1 MSKTEELQIM
11 MQNKQGVTAPSI
23 LHPTMVL
30 NYNIIKTTIDKNS
43 IKKLV
48 IVNPRKLHISQ
59 VDSIYKSLMQ
69 NKHFDSVFVVNVKN
83 TITRIID
90 GNHRIEALKKYF
102 EKHPS
107 KSIEVYFATY
117 NNLTDDQERGIFTRW
132 NISVTQNTDDFINS
146 YKETIPIYSR
156 LVSEIPCS
164 VYGSYNKMKIRDLIN
179 AYIGSVKKPYNGGES
194 KTKLDF
200 IQYLQGLKDSDVD
213 IIAKNFEILKTTFNN
228 GNKKDWRNQ
237 PAFKNIIFRAL
248 YFLIANNVD
257 VLGEMYVTRR
267 MRTALSNRTIMDD
280 YRRYSGRRAS
290 VDAYLAFKALLND
303 TNSEKQFV

>member
-11 MQNKQGVTAPSI
+11 MQNKRGVTPQ
-23 LHPTMVL
+23 PTMVL
-30 NYNIIKTTIDKNS
+30 NYNIIKTIIDKDS

-48 IVNPRKLHISQ
+48 IVNPRKIHISQ

-69 NKHFDSVFVVNVKN
+69 NKHFDSVFVVNVRN

-107 KSIEVYFATY
+107 KSVEGYFATY
-117 NNLTDDQERGIFTRW
+117 NDLTDEQERKIFTRW
-132 NISVTQNTDDFINS
+132 NISVTQSTDDFINS

-156 LVSEIPCS
+156 LISEIPCS
-164 VYGSYNKMKIRDLIN
+164 VYGSCNKMKIRDLIN
-179 AYIGSVKKPYNGGES
+179 AYAAAINKPYRGGKA
-194 KTKLDF
+194 KTKIDF
-200 IQYLQGLKDSDVD
+200 IQYIQELKDSDVN
-213 IIAKNFEILKTTFNN
+213 IIVKNFEILKTTFDN

-248 YFLIANNVD
+248 YFLVANNVEN
-257 VLGEMYVTRR
+257 LGEMYVIRR
-267 MRTALSNRTIMDD
+267 MRTVLSNRTIMDD

-290 VDAYLAFKALLND
+290 IDAYLAFKALLND